1 MTPGIFLSPDLS
13 TLFFINSSSQKTD
26 ISLANGKIAK
36 AVLSSGVLTVTEETS
51 MPGGGTTITL
61 PTADYIVALSYDPST
76 SKLHI
81 IGTTEVDLGMAYRDH
96 PIDLTGGTE
105 LYIKLESGNFIARVI

>member
-26 ISLANGKIAK
+26 ISLANGKVAK
-36 AVLSSGVLTVTEETS
+36 VVLSGGNLTVTEESS
-51 MPGGGTTITL
+51 MPGGGTSISFPVTS
-61 PTADYIVALSYDPST
+61 YNVALAYDPST

-81 IGTTEVDLGMAYRDH
+81 IGVDDLQMGIAYRH
-96 PIDLTGGTE
+96 NPIDLTGGTE
-105 LYIKLESGNFIARVI
+105 LYIGVDSGNFVAKVI